1 MTEQDKSMT
10 GAAKSPAQPESLETF
25 GAAARR
31 GGGKP
36 LGGGL
41 EATAET
47 EPRRDDPAAKDR
59 TATEVLRAG
68 VEKNPQAATRAARSR
83 KDPRTGL

>member
-1 MTEQDKSMT
+1 MTGQDKSTT
-10 GAAKSPAQPESLETF
+10 GAAKGPAQPESLETF
-25 GAAARR
+25 DAAARR

-36 LGGGL
+36 PEGGL

-47 EPRRDDPAAKDR
+47 APRPDDPKAKDR

-68 VEKNPQAATRAARSR
+68 VEKDPQAATRAAQSR